1 LVGLRDV
8 SRAKLQGKDLRKE
21 RLIMVLTAR
30 ELAVRLGLSAKKDY
44 VAVAGLLKIL
54 EAQGAVK
61 PVGKRPFLDADGKQ
75 TIGRPSVLY
84 DVPSEIV
91 LRVPESD
98 PVVVA
103 PVASVEAAVAD
114 EVTEVTEVTE
124 VADAA

>member
-1 LVGLRDV
+1 
-8 SRAKLQGKDLRKE
+8 
-21 RLIMVLTAR
+21 MVLTAR

-54 EAQGAVK
+54 EAQGSVK
-61 PVGKRPFLDADGKQ
+61 AVGKRPFLDENGKQ

-84 DVPSEIV
+84 DVPSEVV
-91 LRVPESD
+91 LTVPESD

-103 PVASVEAAVAD
+103 PVEVAAAVEAAVED
-114 EVTEVTEVTE
+114 

>member
-1 LVGLRDV
+1 
-8 SRAKLQGKDLRKE
+8 
-21 RLIMVLTAR
+21 MVLTAR

-54 EAQGAVK
+54 EAQGSVK
-61 PVGKRPFLDADGKQ
+61 AVGKRPFLDADGKQ

-84 DVPSEIV
+84 DVPSEV
-91 LRVPESD
+91 VVRVPESD

-103 PVASVEAAVAD
+103 PVATVEAVAPAPVEAVAPAPVEAVVED
-114 EVTEVTEVTE
+114 

>member
-1 LVGLRDV
+1 
-8 SRAKLQGKDLRKE
+8 
-21 RLIMVLTAR
+21 MVLTAR

-84 DVPSEIV
+84 DVPSELV
-91 LRVPESD
+91 LRVPASD

-103 PVASVEAAVAD
+103 PAPVAVVEETVA
-114 EVTEVTEVTE
+114 VTEE